1 MSGTKETKEAV
12 LAVLKLAPILVKQ
25 FKDGV
30 QLGDASEL
38 YEKIMKN
45 EEVKAA
51 VLAGYDGYNLIPDEV
66 KDLDLGESFDL
77 VITILPEIQKL
88 IEELKS

>member
-30 QLGDASEL
+30 QGSDVVEL
-38 YEKIMKN
+38 YAKIMGN

-51 VLAGYDGYNLIPDEV
+51 ILAGYEGYQQVPDEV
-66 KDLDLGESFDL
+66 KDLSLAETIDL
-77 VITILPEIQKL
+77 VIAILPEIQKL
-88 IEELKS
+88 IEELKK